1 VAVKKKEPQ
10 SDQEVAEWYQASI
23 MAAVSE
29 YCRQL
34 GMSAVAESIVQQQ
47 THPRFHEAL
56 TAFRE
61 LEVSLQ
67 ALKEENAMLRDE
79 QCLADAKVAEMHDT
93 AMLRERAAV
102 VAWLRERAARR
113 GFTVNCPDELAWCA
127 DTIERGE
134 HRREEGS

>member
-1 VAVKKKEPQ
+1 MKKKEPQ

-29 YCRQL
+29 YSRQL

-79 QCLADAKVAEMHDT
+79 RRIDNEEAARLYDFARNKGEA
-93 AMLRERAAV
+93 LERQAV
-102 VAWLRERAARR
+102 VAWLRARNFL
-113 GFTVNCPDELAWCA
+113 GWEA
-127 DTIERGE
+127 DAIERGE
-134 HRREEGS
+134 HRREEGA